1 MRKIHNFSSFSSL
14 YEAEKA
20 DAPIAA
26 KAAGATPGALA
37 GFLKDVKA
45 TEASKLY
52 DQT

>member
-26 KAAGATPGALA
+26 KEIGRAH
-37 GFLKDVKA
+37 V
-45 TEASKLY
+45 
-52 DQT
+52 